1 MVYLCIESGG
11 GIAMIGV
18 VDYKAG
24 NLKSVGSALSHL
36 GARFIISD
44 DAEALLKC
52 DKMIFPG
59 VGEAYSAMDVLL
71 KSGLAE
77 VITEFAET
85 GKPLLGIC
93 LGAQIVFESS
103 EERNTKC
110 LGLVPGKVKR
120 FPLCRGLKVPHMGWN
135 TIQHNG
141 IRLFKGVPQDSSV
154 YFVHSYYIE
163 AFSDENVSASCEY
176 GLNFTAAAFKDNIL
190 ACQFHPEK
198 SGEVGLKILDNFI
211 KLY

>member
-1 MVYLCIESGG
+1 
-11 GIAMIGV
+11 MIGV

-24 NLKSVGSALSHL
+24 NLKSVDSALSYL
-36 GARFIISD
+36 GAKFIISD
-44 DAEALLKC
+44 DVEVLLKC

-59 VGEAYSAMDVLL
+59 VGEAFSAMEVLVR
-71 KSGLAE
+71 SGLDKA
-77 VITEFAET
+77 ITGFAGS

-141 IRLFKGVPQDSSV
+141 SRLFKGVAQDSSV

-163 AFSDENVSASCEY
+163 ASSDETVTASCEY
-176 GLNFTAAAFKDNIL
+176 GLNFTASAVNDNIL

-198 SGEVGLKILDNFI
+198 SGEVGLKILENFI

>member
-1 MVYLCIESGG
+1 
-11 GIAMIGV
+11 MIGV

-24 NLKSVGSALSHL
+24 NLKSVDSALSFH
-36 GARFIISD
+36 GADFIISD
-44 DAEALLKC
+44 DPDKLLKC

-59 VGEAYSAMDVLL
+59 VGEAFSAMEVLK
-71 KSGLAE
+71 KSGLGDA
-77 VITEFAET
+77 VKTFADS

-103 EERNTKC
+103 EERNTTC
-110 LGLVPGKVKR
+110 LGLIPGVVKR
-120 FPLCRGLKVPHMGWN
+120 FPSDMGLKVPHMGWN
-135 TIQHNG
+135 TIEYSG
-141 IRLFKGVPQDSSV
+141 INLFKGIKQNSSF

-163 AFSDENVSASCEY
+163 AHSSANIAATCEY
-176 GLNFTAAAFKDNIL
+176 GLNFTAAAVKDNIL

-198 SGEVGLKILDNFI
+198 SGEAGLKVLGNFI

>member
-1 MVYLCIESGG
+1 
-11 GIAMIGV
+11 MIGV

-24 NLKSVGSALSHL
+24 NLKSVDSALSFH
-36 GARFIISD
+36 GAEFIISD
-44 DAEALLKC
+44 DPERLMKC

-59 VGEAYSAMDVLL
+59 VGEAFSAMEVL
-71 KSGLAE
+71 KNSGLGEA
-77 VITEFAET
+77 VKAFAAS

-103 EERNTKC
+103 EERNTPC
-110 LGLVPGKVKR
+110 LGMIPGKVKR
-120 FPLCRGLKVPHMGWN
+120 FPSDMGLKVPHMGWN
-135 TIQHNG
+135 TVEHNG
-141 IRLFKGVPQDSSV
+141 ISLFKGVKQNSSF

-163 AFSDENVSASCEY
+163 AESPENIAASCDY
-176 GLNFTAAAFKDNIL
+176 GLNFTAAAVRDNIL

-198 SGEVGLKILDNFI
+198 SGESGLKVLENFI

>member
-1 MVYLCIESGG
+1 
-11 GIAMIGV
+11 MIGV

-24 NLKSVGSALSHL
+24 NLKSVDSALSFH
-36 GARFIISD
+36 GADFIISD
-44 DAEALLKC
+44 DPDKLLKC

-59 VGEAYSAMDVLL
+59 VGEAFSAMEVLK
-71 KSGLAE
+71 KSGLGDA
-77 VITEFAET
+77 VKTFADS

-103 EERNTKC
+103 EERNTTC
-110 LGLVPGKVKR
+110 LGLIPGVVKR
-120 FPLCRGLKVPHMGWN
+120 FPSEMGLKVPHMGWN
-135 TIQHNG
+135 TIEYSEIN
-141 IRLFKGVPQDSSV
+141 LFKGIKQNSSF

-163 AFSDENVSASCEY
+163 AHSSANIAATCEY
-176 GLNFTAAAFKDNIL
+176 GLNFTAAAVKDNIL

-198 SGEVGLKILDNFI
+198 SGEAGLKVLGNFI